1 MAKAKKVTKKPRAK
15 SRTASKRTTK
25 RGSAAPKRD
34 ARKARRTKQTT
45 AKKVRNRSS
54 ATAKE
59 AAAGRMAGPS
69 MPLRDLVRGGMPRS
83 SKAHRGLGGG
93 VVPAGPQARRR
104 MKSAHGLRL
113 HGGGIAQNVPRP
125 LGRRSSTRVAIP
137 KR

>member
-1 MAKAKKVTKKPRAK
+1 MAKAKKVTKKRSVK
-15 SRTASKRTTK
+15 RRTT
-25 RGSAAPKRD
+25 AAPKRG
-34 ARKARRTKQTT
+34 ARNAQRTRRTK
-45 AKKVRNRSS
+45 AKKVRNRAS

-69 MPLRDLVRGGMPRS
+69 IPLRDLIRDGMPRS

-125 LGRRSSTRVAIP
+125 LGRRGSTRVAIP